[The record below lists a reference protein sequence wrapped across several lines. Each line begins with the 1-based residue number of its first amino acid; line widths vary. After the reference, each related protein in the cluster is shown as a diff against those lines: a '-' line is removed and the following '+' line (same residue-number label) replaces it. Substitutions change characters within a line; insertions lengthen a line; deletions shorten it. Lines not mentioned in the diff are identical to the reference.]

1 MKVFIPTAGIGSRL
15 SFNTKY
21 FNKSILPIGNIP
33 VISHIIDGYP
43 KSALFIIA
51 LGYKGDIIREYLKIA
66 YPSHKFKF
74 VNIKNY
80 SGKNSSLTHTIKCS
94 LRYLNS
100 SFFFHANDTI
110 VTDKKF
116 YENIDT
122 DTIFLN
128 RKNLDNTK
136 YRSASINSKT
146 NSVEKI
152 FNKSLVK
159 IEKSLSY
166 VGIAYIKDHQQ
177 FKNIISKSNDPSGEI
192 LYFLQKTRPTNY
204 KVVREWF
211 DIGDIESKNQAEI
224 KFKKFNILPKVD
236 QAIYFKDNS
245 VIKLFADKKTINQR
259 YKRSLVLKNI
269 VPKINLK
276 GKNFYKYDFI
286 NGNIFSSIKNIDTEF
301 NDFLKWALKNLW
313 KKRKLNLS
321 QNEKFRNNCHNFYY
335 EKTFNRINMIKS
347 KNLLID
353 KVHKI
358 NNKIC
363 KPLEKILKKIDWIK
377 ICNGC
382 PVNFHGDLH
391 FENIIKS
398 GSKSKYKLLDWRESF
413 DNLIN
418 YGDIYYDFAKLN
430 HGFIINHSLIS
441 ENNFNVYIDKN
452 KVNLSYTMSKKYE
465 SCQKIL
471 YKFIKDN
478 NFSLYKVKIITALVY
493 LNISPLHHYPYS
505 NFLYYLGKYE
515 LQKTIEE
522 YN

>member
-15 SFNTKY
+15 SYNTKY

-33 VISHIIDGYP
+33 VISHIIDSYP
-43 KSALFIIA
+43 ANTLFIIA
-51 LGYKGDIIREYLKIA
+51 LGYKGDIVREYLKIA
-66 YPSHKFKF
+66 YPKYKFKF

-116 YENIDT
+116 YKNIDA

-128 RKNLDNTK
+128 KKKLDNTK
-136 YRSASINSKT
+136 YRSASIDIKT
-146 NSVEKI
+146 NQIKKI
-152 FNKSLVK
+152 FNKSLIK
-159 IEKSLSY
+159 LENSLSY
-166 VGIAYIKDHQQ
+166 IGIAYIKDHQQ
-177 FKNIISKSNDPSGEI
+177 FKKIISKNDDPSGEI
-192 LYFLQKTRPTNY
+192 LYFLKKKNKTNY
-204 KVVREWF
+204 KIVNEWF
-211 DIGDIESKNQAEI
+211 DIGDIESKNQAEL

-236 QAIYFKDNS
+236 QAIYFKNNS

-259 YKRSLVLKNI
+259 FKRSLVLKNI

-286 NGNIFSSIKNIDTEF
+286 NGKTFSTITNIDKEF
-301 NDFLKWALKNLW
+301 NQFLKWALKNLW
-313 KKRKLNLS
+313 KKKNLNS
-321 QNEKFRNNCHNFYY
+321 TQNEKFIINCHNFYH

-347 KNLLID
+347 KNIFID
-353 KVHKI
+353 KI
-358 NNKIC
+358 NIINDKTC
-363 KPLEKILKKIDWIK
+363 DPLEELLNKIDWIK
-377 ICNGC
+377 ICDGC
-382 PVNFHGDLH
+382 PTNFHGDLH

-398 GSKSKYKLLDWRESF
+398 GKKFKLLDWRESF
-413 DNLIN
+413 DNLIK

-430 HGFIINHSLIS
+430 HGLIINHSLIS
-441 ENNFNVYIDKN
+441 ENNFSIKVDDK
-452 KVNLSYTMSKKYE
+452 KVKLGYLMTKKYE
-465 SCQKIL
+465 NCQKIL
-471 YKFIKDN
+471 FKFLKDN
-478 NFSLYKVKIITALVY
+478 SFSLYKVKIITALVY
-493 LNISPLHHYPYS
+493 LNIAPLHHYPYS

>member
-33 VISHIIDGYP
+33 VISHIIDSYP
-43 KSALFIIA
+43 KNALFIIA
-51 LGYKGDIIREYLKIA
+51 LGYKRDIIREYLKIA

-80 SGKNSSLTHTIKCS
+80 SGKNSSLTHTIQCCLKH
-94 LRYLNS
+94 LNS

-110 VTDKKF
+110 ITDKNF
-116 YENIDT
+116 YKEIDA

-128 RKNLDNTK
+128 KKNLDNTK
-136 YRSASINSKT
+136 YRSASINLRT
-146 NSVEKI
+146 N
-152 FNKSLVK
+152 K
-159 IEKSLSY
+159 IEKIYSKSLIKIENSLSY
-166 VGIAYIKDHQQ
+166 VGISYVKDYQQ
-177 FKNIISKSNDPSGEI
+177 FKKIILKNNDPSGEI
-192 LYFLQKTRPTNY
+192 LYFLKKRNDTNY
-204 KVVREWF
+204 KIVNEWF
-211 DIGDIESKNQAEI
+211 DIGDIESKNQAEL

-236 QAIYFKDNS
+236 QAIYFKNNS
-245 VIKLFADKKTINQR
+245 VIKLFADKKIVNQR
-259 YKRSLVLKNI
+259 FKRSLILKNL

-286 NGNIFSSIKNIDTEF
+286 DGKTFSSINNIDKEF
-301 NDFLKWALKNLW
+301 SHFLKWALKNLW
-313 KKRKLNLS
+313 KKKKLNLI
-321 QNEKFRNNCHNFYY
+321 QTEKFKDKCHNFYY

-347 KNLLID
+347 KNILID
-353 KVHKI
+353 KIDRI
-358 NNKIC
+358 NDKNCIA
-363 KPLEKILKKIDWIK
+363 LEKLLKKIDWIK
-377 ICNGC
+377 ICNGD
-382 PVNFHGDLH
+382 PANFHGDLH

-398 GSKSKYKLLDWRESF
+398 GSKYKLLDWRESF
-413 DNLIN
+413 DNLIK

-430 HGFIINHSLIS
+430 HGFIINHGLIS
-441 ENNFNVYIDKN
+441 ENNFNVSIVNN
-452 KVNLSYTMSKKYE
+452 KVNLSYVMTKKYE
-465 SCQKIL
+465 NCQKIFF
-471 YKFIKDN
+471 KFLNEN